1 MIEWYIPKEMYLLYG
16 INARQLQDYVSLFKI
31 GILEFGIYNIEVIY
45 RRSLKAYVCYINE

>member
-1 MIEWYIPKEMYLLYG
+1 MYLLYG